1 MFSWVAIGLR
11 AVEAARGEFGHPR
24 RVRDMAL
31 VFREL
36 LEHRQ
41 LIRFLEAAEAD
52 AHRAGFRRDD
62 HDRVCAQYAAAIAV
76 TQLLMP
82 GPFWPITTPWRP
94 DTRA

>member
-1 MFSWVAIGLR
+1 
-11 AVEAARGEFGHPR
+11 
-24 RVRDMAL
+24 MAL
-31 VFREL
+31 VLGEL

-41 LIRFLEAAEAD
+41 LPGFLEAAQAD
-52 AHRAGFRRDD
+52 PMVPASG
-62 HDRVCAQYAAAIAV
+62 VTMTTGLCAQYAAAMAV